1 MHWTEQV
8 KQMFFMA
15 SYDIDRFRKFVFE
28 SSFLSRNPMEA
39 SMIENLRSDD
49 VALLEFGLKWLKG
62 LLFKEGGP
70 QSAAQKQD

>member
-1 MHWTEQV
+1 MHWTERV

-28 SSFLSRNPMEA
+28 SSFLQRYPVDDA
-39 SMIENLRSDD
+39 TLAALRSDD
-49 VALLEFGLKWLKG
+49 VALLEFGLKWLRG

-70 QSAAQKQD
+70 AATVQKQG